1 MSYTGPLG
9 EVTGAGCRLFLLTA
23 PHRRLLGKTHKL
35 VREESFA
42 TAAGVGLGRYPAPS
56 FALPVG
62 VARQSGDPALIYRS
76 IKPSRPLV
84 DSSKN
89 IKRRVTPDSSCR
101 RESAHENAVMSL
113 Q

>member
-56 FALPVG
+56 LLC
-62 VARQSGDPALIYRS
+62 QSES
-76 IKPSRPLV
+76 
-84 DSSKN
+84 
-89 IKRRVTPDSSCR
+89 PDNLGIQR
-101 RESAHENAVMSL
+101 
-113 Q
+113 